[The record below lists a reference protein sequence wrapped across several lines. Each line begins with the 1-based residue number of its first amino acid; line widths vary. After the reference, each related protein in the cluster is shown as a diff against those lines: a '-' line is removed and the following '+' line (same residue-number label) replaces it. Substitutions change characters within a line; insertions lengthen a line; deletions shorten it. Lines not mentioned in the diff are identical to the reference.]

1 LHRILKLPD
10 VTMFTKNTAARRY
23 GAYDLVVQSELELPE
38 LPELP
43 MRGDVAPSDVQ
54 IAFGSLSR
62 EQLLGGEFVSR
73 SLWISPHSLWLRI
86 PEVGQFLVSHGREIC
101 IDPVPGVDE
110 DSIRL
115 FLLGSAF
122 GAVLFQRGLLVMHGN
137 AIQIGEQCMICV
149 GPSGAGKSTTAA
161 GFMQRGYSV
170 LADDVVPIDADCRA
184 LPGFPRI
191 KLWQDAA
198 QQLAVGTDDL
208 RRIRPNLDK
217 YNLPLERA
225 FSLSKLPVRWIYI
238 LDPREEATTV
248 TVTPIHGM
256 NRFLPLQEN
265 TYRLE
270 YLQGMALEAEHLK
283 LCGVL
288 AGRIHLARITRPK
301 TGFQLD
307 ALMDA
312 MLQDMQYNP

>member
-1 LHRILKLPD
+1 
-10 VTMFTKNTAARRY
+10 MFTKNTDARRY
-23 GAYDLVVQSELELPE
+23 SAYQLVVQSELELPE
-38 LPELP
+38 LPEWSIAD
-43 MRGDVAPSDVQ
+43 GEAASDVQ
-54 IAFGSLSR
+54 IKFAPLSR
-62 EQLLGGEFVSR
+62 EQLLGGQFISR
-73 SLWISPHSLWLRI
+73 SLWTSPDSLWLRV
-86 PEVGQFLVSHGREIC
+86 PEIGQFLVSNGREIL
-101 IDPVPGVDE
+101 IDPVAGIDE

-122 GAVLFQRGLLVMHGN
+122 GALLFQRGLLVMHGN

-198 QQLAVGTDDL
+198 QQLAVGTTDL

-217 YNLPLERA
+217 FNLPLERA
-225 FSLSKLPVRWIYI
+225 FSIKKLPVRWIYI
-238 LDPREEATTV
+238 LDPQVDATAITV
-248 TVTPIHGM
+248 KPIHGM
-256 NRFLPLQEN
+256 NRFLPLQDN
-265 TYRLE
+265 TYRLQ

-283 LCGVL
+283 LCGLL
-288 AGRIHLARITRPK
+288 AGRIHLARVTRPQ
-301 TGFQLD
+301 TGFHLD
-307 ALMDA
+307 ALMDTL
-312 MLQDMQYNP
+312 LQDMKQNP